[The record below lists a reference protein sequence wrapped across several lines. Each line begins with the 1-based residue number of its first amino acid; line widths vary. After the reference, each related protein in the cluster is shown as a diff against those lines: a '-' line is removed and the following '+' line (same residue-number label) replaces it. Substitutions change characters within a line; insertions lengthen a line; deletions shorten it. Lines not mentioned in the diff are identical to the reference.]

1 MIVREASLEH
11 PPTPPRCRRAVRV
24 PLPITLADG
33 VVALGTELKNTICTA
48 MGQEAWI
55 GETNGNL
62 QESGSFRRFVE
73 DVEHECRRVRAA
85 SGMEPVIA
93 HDLHPAFLS
102 THFARRYP
110 RSVGV
115 QHHHAHGVSAA
126 VDAGLSLPVI
136 AVIGDG
142 TGYGAD
148 GAAWGGEILVCRE
161 CDFDRFAH
169 LDYFA
174 LPGGDTAATAI
185 WRVALA
191 LLTAAGLES
200 PCQLPQ
206 YRIVAAAEAGVVRA
220 QIDRQFNAP
229 PCSSLGRLF
238 DGIAFLTGVCQR
250 NDTEAQ
256 AACALERAALRYLQS
271 GRRLPE
277 IERYSLPGLGTA
289 PVRIDWRPMV
299 RELLGDVQHG
309 HDREFTAA
317 RFHATLVDALARLAE
332 KAALATGID
341 RVVLSG
347 GCFAN
352 SILREGLD
360 DRLSTVGLTV
370 GTHLR
375 VPTGDA
381 GVSLGQA
388 VIAGTTMNS
397 GSRRKEQ

>member
-1 MIVREASLEH
+1 MIVREASPQL
-11 PPTPPRCRRAVRV
+11 PPAPPRRRRAVRI
-24 PLPITLADG
+24 PLPITLAGG

-48 MGQEAWI
+48 VGQEAWI
-55 GETNGNL
+55 SETHGNL
-62 QESGSFRRFVE
+62 QEIRSFRRFVDE
-73 DVEHECRRVRAA
+73 VERERRRLRAA
-85 SGMEPVIA
+85 TGMEPVHA

-102 THFARRYP
+102 TLYARRFP

-126 VDAGLSLPVI
+126 VDAGLPLPVI
-136 AVIGDG
+136 GVIGDG
-142 TGYGAD
+142 TGYGSD

-161 CDFDRFAH
+161 RDFDRFAH

-174 LPGGDTAATAI
+174 LPGGDAAASAI

-191 LLTAAGLES
+191 LLAAAEVES
-200 PCQLPQ
+200 PFDLPQ
-206 YRIVAAAEAGVVRA
+206 YQSVAPNEHAVVRA
-220 QIDRQFNAP
+220 QIERQFNAP

-250 NDTEAQ
+250 NNSEAQ
-256 AACALERAALRYLQS
+256 AACALERAARNYLQA
-271 GRRLPE
+271 GHPLRE
-277 IERYSLPGLGTA
+277 IEPYSLPGVGAA

-299 RELLGDVQHG
+299 RELLSDVQHG
-309 HDREFTAA
+309 REMEYAAA
-317 RFHATLVDALARLAE
+317 RFHATLIDALARLAE

-360 DRLSTVGLTV
+360 DRLTTLGLTV
-370 GTHLR
+370 GTHMR

-388 VIAGTTMNS
+388 VIAGATAAAAD
-397 GSRRKEQ
+397 